1 MIETNC
7 ISPKAKVIAVRAVCF
22 NGLPSCRAGTY
33 FYCAVKVGK
42 SASRKGRKPFG
53 AVSLPPLKPTYL
65 STDREPPPRGK
76 RAVSH
81 VYECEKA
88 VPATPGSAR

>member
-1 MIETNC
+1 M
-7 ISPKAKVIAVRAVCF
+7 AKIIAGQAVDF
-22 NGLPSCRAGTY
+22 VDLPSCRAGTY
-33 FYCAVKVGK
+33 FRYAAKVSK
-42 SASRKGRKPFG
+42 DALRGRGKPFG